1 MQRFA
6 FLCGA
11 AILVGCAKTEN
22 QAGTSAAPPP
32 PAINLAQVAGKW
44 TVRAMPEQGDSTLVT
59 YQMVATANTS
69 GWTLTL
75 PGRPIMPMRVSV
87 AGDRFIAEA
96 GPYESVLRRGVQ
108 VSTRSSGRL
117 QGGKL
122 VGTFVA
128 HYSVQTADS
137 VLRGRFEGTRA
148 P

>member
-22 QAGTSAAPPP
+22 QAGGGTSAAPP
-32 PAINLAQVAGKW
+32 AIKLADVAGKW
-44 TVRAMPEQGDSTLVT
+44 TVRAMPERGDSTLVT

-69 GWTLTL
+69 GWTLML
-75 PGRPIMPMRVSV
+75 PGRPTMPMRVSV

-108 VSTRSSGRL
+108 VTTRSSGRL

-122 VGTFVA
+122 VGTFIA
-128 HYSVQTADS
+128 HYSVHTADS
-137 VLRGRFEGTRA
+137 VLHGRFEGTRA